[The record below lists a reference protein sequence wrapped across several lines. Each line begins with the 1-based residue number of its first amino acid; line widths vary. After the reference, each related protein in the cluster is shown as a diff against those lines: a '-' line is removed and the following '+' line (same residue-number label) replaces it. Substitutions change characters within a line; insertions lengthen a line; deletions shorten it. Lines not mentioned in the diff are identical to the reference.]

1 MAAAFQAIDRP
12 AIPAA
17 TAAISTI
24 QRIAGSLGTVLL
36 AVTLQR
42 AITVQL
48 PGFRGGITQ
57 AAALAAANPARALP
71 ALASAFGTTFWVA
84 LALTAA
90 SLAPALLLPRRPAG
104 EPPGQ
109 RTPQPTAHAAGE
121 RPAAAAGQAASP
133 AISPTRTG
141 HTDDANKQRTASAT
155 RGASAVPPFPP
166 ITRRPK

>member
-42 AITVQL
+42 AITAQL
-48 PGFRGGITQ
+48 PGFHGDITQ
-57 AAALAAANPARALP
+57 AATLAAADPARALP
-71 ALASAFGTTFWVA
+71 ALAGAFGATFWVA

-90 SLAPALLLPRRPAG
+90 SLVPALALPRI
-104 EPPGQ
+104 
-109 RTPQPTAHAAGE
+109 
-121 RPAAAAGQAASP
+121 PAAERQGQQTP
-133 AISPTRTG
+133 
-141 HTDDANKQRTASAT
+141 NSAT
-155 RGASAVPPFPP
+155 GGGR
-166 ITRRPK
+166 